1 MENNI
6 LHVWPYGL
14 LNVALHHV
22 PSATSDR
29 GKRRRDRRREE
40 TVRREEEACRTNGA
54 AIDREGIGRR
64 RESVGQRKNIQ
75 FFVMS
80 GVVGKYL

>member
-1 MENNI
+1 
-6 LHVWPYGL
+6 
-14 LNVALHHV
+14 
-22 PSATSDR
+22 
-29 GKRRRDRRREE
+29 
-40 TVRREEEACRTNGA
+40 VRREEEACRTNGA